1 MQALSDAA
9 RSVWAKARPYGTA
22 VSVEA
27 WLPLWRHLDDTAAVA
42 GKIWDVWLAPATRRV
57 IARSVGDEAA
67 ARCLVRFLAGIHDI
81 GKATPAFAVQSR
93 DLAHDMGRAGLVTPP
108 ALTDRNELRHE
119 LAGALIL
126 TDWLNQRHGWR
137 AMDTMALSVV
147 VGGHHGVPPT
157 NLQLDRGRQRR
168 DLRGGGV
175 WTEVQVELLD
185 RQSRYLGNLDLTACS
200 GHMRPNEQ
208 AQVLMTAIVILA
220 DWIASNEDYFP
231 LTTYDKPDERLAR
244 AWSVLDLPSAWRAKP
259 ERLDPDQLMGNR
271 FGLKVEARPVQ
282 RAALQLAR
290 DVDVSGLMIIE
301 APMGEGKTEAALLAA
316 EVMAARTGA
325 GGCFIALPTQAT
337 TDAMFTRVRRWIER
351 LPIQPDSDPST
362 LFLAHGKA
370 SLNDE
375 YRGLIPTGRITDVAR
390 EDAAPGSSRR
400 DLSSEM
406 VSHVWLRGRKKGVLS
421 SFVVGTIDQVLFG
434 ALKSKH
440 LVLRHLALAQKV
452 VIIDEVHA
460 YDAYM
465 SSYLDRV
472 LHWLGAYGVPT
483 ILLSATLPIGRRDDM
498 LRVYQVGSGSAAV
511 ELTGSDP
518 AYPVLVAT
526 NASQPVRLVAPP
538 PSGRGTAVHL
548 ETCADDDVSVG
559 ELLSQ
564 ALAGGGCAVVIR
576 NTVARVQATA
586 AHLRTLFAHEDVIV
600 AHARFLAADRAEN
613 DAALLAQFGPPGDG
627 VERPQTRVVVAS
639 QVVEQSLDLDF
650 DLLITDLAPV
660 DLVLQRMGRLHRHD
674 RGDHQSDRPE
684 TLRTARCVLVGAD
697 WSTAPPTPV
706 PGSRRVYSDYVLLR
720 SAAAFRPHLE
730 EGRDVRLPEDISPL
744 VQGAYGDAE
753 IGPPE
758 WLPAIAD
765 ARERH
770 LSAQADRIK
779 KARTFQIRAV
789 GRSDLRDWL
798 AAGVGDVDADDA
810 GQAQV
815 RDGQASL
822 EVLVV
827 CRDDDGRWLLPPWVS
842 KVGGK
847 ILSTEL
853 EIEPWQARLVAACS
867 LRLPVVMCLPGR
879 IEAVLLNLERNFV
892 DAWQRSPL
900 LAGQLVLV
908 LDLDGRA
915 QIGGFDLHYTRDRG
929 LEIASL

>member
-1 MQALSDAA
+1 MGLSDAA
-9 RSVWAKARPYGTA
+9 RSVWAKARPYGT
-22 VSVEA
+22 SVPVDA

-42 GKIWDVWLAPATRRV
+42 GKLWDEWLAASTRRV
-57 IARSVGDEAA
+57 IAASVGDETC
-67 ARCLVRFLAGIHDI
+67 ARSLVRFLAGVHDI
-81 GKATPAFAVQSR
+81 GKATPAFAIQSR
-93 DLAHDMGRAGLVTPP
+93 DLAHEMERAGLATPP

-126 TDWLNQRHGWR
+126 TDWLKGRHGWHV
-137 AMDTMALSVV
+137 MDTMALSVV

-168 DLRGGGV
+168 DLRGKGI

-185 RQSRYLGNLDLTACS
+185 RQSRFLDGLDLTTRREDL
-200 GHMRPNEQ
+200 RPNEQ

-231 LTTYDKPDERLAR
+231 LTTYDQPKARLDR
-244 AWSVLDLPSAWRAKP
+244 AWSLLDLPSAWLADP
-259 ERLDPDQLMGNR
+259 EGLDPDQLMVNR
-271 FGLKVEARPVQ
+271 FGLAVAARPVQ

-290 DVDVSGLMIIE
+290 EVDQSGLMIIE

-337 TDAMFTRVRRWIER
+337 TDAMFARVRRWIER
-351 LPIQPDSDPST
+351 LPMQPDGHPST

-370 SLNDE
+370 SLNDN
-375 YRGLIPTGRITDVAR
+375 YRGLVPTGRITDVAR
-390 EDAAPGSSRR
+390 EDAAGRSQR

-434 ALKSKH
+434 GLKSKH

-483 ILLSATLPIGRRDDM
+483 VLLSATLPIGRRDDM
-498 LRVYQVGSGSAAV
+498 LRAYQVGSGSDAV
-511 ELTGSDP
+511 ELAGSDP

-548 ETCADDDVSVG
+548 ETCDDDDASVG
-559 ELLSQ
+559 ALLSQ
-564 ALAGGGCAVVIR
+564 ALADGGCAVVIR

-684 TLRTARCVLVGAD
+684 ALRTARCVLVGAD
-697 WSTAPPTPV
+697 WSTAPPSPV
-706 PGSRRVYSDYVLLR
+706 SGSRRVYSDYVLLR
-720 SAAAFRPHLE
+720 SAAALRPHLE
-730 EGRDVRLPEDISPL
+730 EGRELRLPEEISPL
-744 VQGAYGDAE
+744 VQSAYGGAA
-753 IGPPE
+753 IGPSE
-758 WLPAIAD
+758 WLPAIAE

-770 LSAQADRIK
+770 ESAQADRLK
-779 KARTFQIRAV
+779 RARTFQIRAV

-815 RDGQASL
+815 RDGQESL

-827 CRDDDGRWLLPPWVS
+827 CRDDAGSWLVPPWVT
-842 KVGGK
+842 KAGGN

-853 EIEPWQARLVAACS
+853 EIDSREARVVAACS

-879 IEAVLLNLERNFV
+879 IRAVL
-892 DAWQRSPL
+892 DA
-900 LAGQLVLV
+900 
-908 LDLDGRA
+908 
-915 QIGGFDLHYTRDRG
+915 
-929 LEIASL
+929 